1 MGRSVR
7 VVTQLSALT
16 AKKDFFLME
25 INVMIAKVLLSTVF
39 PVKKITVASVK
50 QEGVLFK
57 VNA

>member
-25 INVMIAKVLLSTVF
+25 INAMIAKVLLSTVF
-39 PVKKITVASVK
+39 PVKKITVANVK

-57 VNA
+57 ANA

>member
-1 MGRSVR
+1 MR

-57 VNA
+57 ANA